1 MRDTTSSVP
10 DAASRGRDC
19 AAPSNSSESQ
29 NKVTSVS
36 ERVWHSCPSCGRS
49 CYKVRIDG
57 IWMCELCFPAW
68 PHLTPVGKA
77 VSEATPARDYLVEQ
91 LVITASHLALTRI
104 AFTLPDLPFCQV
116 CSISGINGRPI
127 AHLPSCAVGQVRK
140 AIDDLCVA
148 RPLTS
153 WDHGDF
159 ASSTTTACEF
169 CGPICYGGAAHNAR
183 VEDNARFDD
192 PKPTDPNA
200 TVLA

>member
-36 ERVWHSCPSCGRS
+36 SSS
-49 CYKVRIDG
+49 
-57 IWMCELCFPAW
+57 
-68 PHLTPVGKA
+68 
-77 VSEATPARDYLVEQ
+77 ARDYLVEQ

-116 CSISGINGRPI
+116 CFISGINGRPI

-140 AIDDLCVA
+140 AIDDLCVG

-159 ASSTTTACEF
+159 ASTTSACEF
-169 CGPICYGGAAHNAR
+169 CGPVCYGGAAHNAR

-192 PKPTDPNA
+192 PKPTDSNA

>member
-19 AAPSNSSESQ
+19 AAPSNSSEVH
-29 NKVTSVS
+29 NNVTSVS
-36 ERVWHSCPSCGRS
+36 SS
-49 CYKVRIDG
+49 
-57 IWMCELCFPAW
+57 
-68 PHLTPVGKA
+68 
-77 VSEATPARDYLVEQ
+77 ARGYLVEQ
-91 LVITASHLALTRI
+91 LVITASQLAETRI
-104 AFTLPDLPFCQV
+104 GRTVPDLPFCQV
-116 CSISGINGRPI
+116 CFISGLNGHPI
-127 AHLPSCAVGQVRK
+127 AHLPSCAVGCVRK
-140 AIDDLCVA
+140 AIDDLCVG

-169 CGPICYGGAAHNAR
+169 CGPVCYGGAAHNAR

-192 PKPTDPNA
+192 PKPTDSNA